1 MKRIHVIIVSEDLNG
16 LTSNVLDFN
25 RFVANTI
32 NILLTAISKNN
43 FTCISSSNINMECA
57 DFIAK
62 IFEKLAE
69 NWVPGILKGLSIGRV
84 DIVYDKLLAKA
95 LKLQKFLETSFGYKD
110 ENFLNIPENKAL
122 VDVIS
127 NKTEICTNY
136 LSIDDLKNSKELNL
150 KDIVL
155 FIGTISEKFEKNV
168 IEKYKDVS
176 NFFIKACPIDFQDS
190 ELDTQTNTF
199 ENLNFLKNQEEISAE
214 RSAIIEEII
223 FKLNET

>member
-1 MKRIHVIIVSEDLNG
+1 MKRIHVIIVSEDLNDRA
-16 LTSNVLDFN
+16 SNVVDFN
-25 RFVANTI
+25 IFIANTI
-32 NILLTAISKNN
+32 NLLLTAISKNN
-43 FTCISSSNINMECA
+43 FTCISNSNINMECA
-57 DFIAK
+57 GFIAK

-69 NWVPGILKGLSIGRV
+69 NLVPGIIKGLTIGRV
-84 DIVYDKLLAKA
+84 DIVYDGLLAKT
-95 LKLQKFLETSFGYKD
+95 LKLQKFLESNFGYKD

-136 LSIDDLKNSKELNL
+136 LSIDDLKNSKELNP

-168 IEKYKDVS
+168 IEKCKDVS
-176 NFFIKACPIDFQDS
+176 NFFIKTSPIDFRDS
-190 ELDTQTNTF
+190 EPGTP
-199 ENLNFLKNQEEISAE
+199 LKNQEEIFAE
-214 RSAIIEEII
+214 TSAIIKEII

>member
-136 LSIDDLKNSKELNL
+136 ISIDDLKNSKELNL

-176 NFFIKACPIDFQDS
+176 NFFIKACPTDFQNS
-190 ELDTQTNTF
+190 ELATQTNTF
-199 ENLNFLKNQEEISAE
+199 GNLSPLEKQEEISAE